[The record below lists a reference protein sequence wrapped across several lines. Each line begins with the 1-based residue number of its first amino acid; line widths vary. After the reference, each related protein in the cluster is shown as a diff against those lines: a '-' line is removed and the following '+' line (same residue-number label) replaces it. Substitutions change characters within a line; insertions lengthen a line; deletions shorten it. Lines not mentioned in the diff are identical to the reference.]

1 LRLSTKELCLVA
13 ATRAFQRDRLRD
25 LHGAGARIAD
35 IAYEA
40 GFSDL
45 SHFNRS
51 FRRHFGLTPSE
62 LRAQA
67 HASARRGP

>member
-1 LRLSTKELCLVA
+1 MSEHRLAYA
-13 ATRAFQRDRLRD
+13 AVDQI
-25 LHGAGARIAD
+25 HGTGCGTGTAPARIAD

-51 FRRHFGLTPSE
+51 FRRHFGLTRSE

-67 HASARRGP
+67 RRDS